1 MPPMRPKVFRN
12 YVGLH
17 PMTVTISIFGWGL
30 IIDGVTVSLFA
41 VSFTSTLKVLLTR
54 SGCYRHARN
63 QPLPIEMAVT
73 SKAIQLPAHCQRNHE
88 QV

>member
-1 MPPMRPKVFRN
+1 MRPKVFRN

-17 PMTVTISIFGWGL
+17 PMTVTISIFVWGL
-30 IIDGVTVSLFA
+30 IIDGVTVSLVV
-41 VSFTSTLKVLLTR
+41 VSLTSTLKVLLTR
-54 SGCYRHARN
+54 SGWNRYPRN

-73 SKAIQLPAHCQRNHE
+73 SKAIQLSTHCQRNHE